1 MDVNFAPFFLRKWA
15 LTGGTGSAPN
25 ETGYRPTLNDIR
37 DLDEELYQGL
47 HKLKTYDGKCRSST
61 SMLSAH
67 TL

>member
-1 MDVNFAPFFLRKWA
+1 VDVNFAPFFLRKWA

-47 HKLKTYDGKCRSST
+47 HKLKTYEGT
-61 SMLSAH
+61 SV
-67 TL
+67 